1 MFDHQDHF
9 SLMVFLHEGGSRVA
23 DVISEASPFA
33 FGLGD
38 VAEITF
44 VTAIPLPQS
53 THPIQQRHEFLTV
66 TEDLFRLVK
75 CILFDFNSDFSHDLF
90 SIAPVMV
97 DVF

>member
-9 SLMVFLHEGGSRVA
+9 SSMVFLHEGGSGVT
-23 DVISEASPFA
+23 DVIPETSPFT
-33 FGLGD
+33 FSLRD
-38 VAEITF
+38 ITEVTF
-44 VTAIPLPQS
+44 VTAIVLPQS
-53 THPIQQRHEFLTV
+53 AHPIQQRHEFLTV